1 MKKNTKKST
10 NKKLSSAVAKNKEA
24 STKKLGNTVVK
35 GKKAAKIQK
44 QVIVAAQRK
53 AVAAK
58 KKAAKTRNSFRRAL
72 YRANKIIKSG
82 NSLYKNELSMKDFKK
97 EYEDFGKRTGK
108 LKGKNLDEGLKTF
121 LGNQINS
128 RTPKQCESAVDNLM
142 KHLNDAVS
150 ALNKLEGD
158 IDLEGDIKGLSNTNN
173 KYIKVLEEIGAL
185 KTKKN
190 EEGKDIYSII
200 EEKLPDSEDLRAVSN
215 KYLNVKRTIIRYFGN
230 QEYSEAYGS

>member
-82 NSLYKNELSMKDFKK
+82 NSFYKNELDMKTFKK
-97 EYEDFGKRTGK
+97 EYADFDKRTGM
-108 LKGKNLDEGLKTF
+108 LAGKNLDEGLKIF
-121 LGNQINS
+121 LANSINS
-128 RTPKQCESAVDNLM
+128 RTPKQCESAVDNLL
-142 KHLNDAVS
+142 KHLGDAVS
-150 ALNKLEGD
+150 TLNKLEGD
-158 IDLEGDIKGLSNTNN
+158 TNKLSDANK
-173 KYIKVLEEIGAL
+173 KYIKVLEEISAL
-185 KTKKN
+185 KTEKN
-190 EEGKDIYSII
+190 EEGKDVYSII

-215 KYLNVKRTIIRYFGN
+215 KYLNVKRIIIRYFGN
-230 QEYSEAYGS
+230 QEYAEAYGS

>member
-1 MKKNTKKST
+1 MKNTKKST

-82 NSLYKNELSMKDFKK
+82 NSFYKDELSMKTFKK
-97 EYEDFGKRTGK
+97 EYTDFGKRTGM
-108 LKGKNLDEGLKTF
+108 LTGKNLDEGLKTF
-121 LGNQINS
+121 LANAINS

-142 KHLNDAVS
+142 EHLNDAVS
-150 ALNKLEGD
+150 TLNKLEGD
-158 IDLEGDIKGLSNTNN
+158 TNKLSDVNK
-173 KYIKVLEEIGAL
+173 KYIKVLEEIDAL
-185 KTKKN
+185 KTEN
-190 EEGKDIYSII
+190 EEGKDVYSII
-200 EEKLPDSEDLRAVSN
+200 EEKLPNSEDLRAVSN
-215 KYLNVKRTIIRYFGN
+215 KYLNIKRIIIKYFGD
-230 QEYSEAYGS
+230 QEYGEAYGS

>member
-35 GKKAAKIQK
+35 GKKAAKIK
-44 QVIVAAQRK
+44 QSVIVAAQRK

-58 KKAAKTRNSFRRAL
+58 KKAAATRNSFRRAL

-82 NSLYKNELSMKDFKK
+82 NSFYKNELSLKDFKK

-158 IDLEGDIKGLSNTNN
+158 IKGLSNTNN
-173 KYIKVLEEIGAL
+173 KYIKVLKEIGAL

-190 EEGKDIYSII
+190 EEGKDVYSII

-215 KYLNVKRTIIRYFGN
+215 KYLNVKRIIIRYFGN
-230 QEYSEAYGS
+230 QEYAEAYGS

>member
-10 NKKLSSAVAKNKEA
+10 NKKLSSAVAKNKES

-82 NSLYKNELSMKDFKK
+82 NSLYKNELDMKTFKK
-97 EYEDFGKRTGK
+97 EYADFGNRTGK

-121 LGNQINS
+121 LANQINS

-150 ALNKLEGD
+150 TLNKLEGD
-158 IDLEGDIKGLSNTNN
+158 TNKLSDAN
-173 KYIKVLEEIGAL
+173 KRYIKVLEEISAL
-185 KTKKN
+185 KTEKN
-190 EEGKDIYSII
+190 EEGKDVYSII

-215 KYLNVKRTIIRYFGN
+215 KYLNVKRIIIKYFGD
-230 QEYSEAYGS
+230 QEYAEAYGS

>member
-10 NKKLSSAVAKNKEA
+10 NKKLSSAVAKNKES

-82 NSLYKNELSMKDFKK
+82 NSFYKNELDMKTFKK
-97 EYEDFGKRTGK
+97 EYVNFGNRTGK

-121 LGNQINS
+121 LANQINS

-150 ALNKLEGD
+150 TLNKLEGD
-158 IDLEGDIKGLSNTNN
+158 TNKLSDAN
-173 KYIKVLEEIGAL
+173 KRYIKVLEEISAL
-185 KTKKN
+185 KTEKN
-190 EEGKDIYSII
+190 EEGKDVYSII
-200 EEKLPDSEDLRAVSN
+200 EEKLPDSEDLRAVTN
-215 KYLNVKRTIIRYFGN
+215 KYLNVKRIIIKYFGD
-230 QEYSEAYGS
+230 QEYAEAYGS

>member
-1 MKKNTKKST
+1 MKNTKKST

-82 NSLYKNELSMKDFKK
+82 NSFYKNELDMKTFKK
-97 EYEDFGKRTGK
+97 EYADFDKRTGM
-108 LKGKNLDEGLKTF
+108 LTGKNLDEGLKTF
-121 LGNQINS
+121 LANAINS

-150 ALNKLEGD
+150 TLNKLEGD
-158 IDLEGDIKGLSNTNN
+158 TNKLSDANK
-173 KYIKVLEEIGAL
+173 KYIKVLEEISAL
-185 KTKKN
+185 KTDKN
-190 EEGKDIYSII
+190 DEGKDVYSII

-215 KYLNVKRTIIRYFGN
+215 KYLNIKRIIIKYFGD
-230 QEYSEAYGS
+230 QEYAEAYGS

>member
-1 MKKNTKKST
+1 MKKNTT
-10 NKKLSSAVAKNKEA
+10 RNLVNTAAKNKEA
-24 STKKLGNTVVK
+24 KPKKLASKVVK

-58 KKAAKTRNSFRRAL
+58 KKAAATRNSFRRAL

-82 NSLYKNELSMKDFKK
+82 NSFYKDELDMKTFKK
-97 EYEDFGKRTGK
+97 EYVKFANRTGM
-108 LKGKNLDEGLKTF
+108 LKGKTLDEGLKTF
-121 LGNQINS
+121 LGNAINS
-128 RTPKQCESAVDNLM
+128 RTPKQCESAVDNLI

-158 IDLEGDIKGLSNTNN
+158 TNKLSDVNK

-185 KTKKN
+185 KTEKN
-190 EEGKDIYSII
+190 EEGKDVYSII
-200 EEKLPDSEDLRAVSN
+200 EEKLPNSEDLRAVTN
-215 KYLNVKRTIIRYFGN
+215 KYLNVKRIIIRYFGN
-230 QEYSEAYGS
+230 QEYAEAYGS

>member
-10 NKKLSSAVAKNKEA
+10 NKKLSSAVAKNKES

-82 NSLYKNELSMKDFKK
+82 NSFYKNELDMKTFKK
-97 EYEDFGKRTGK
+97 EYVNFGNRTGK
-108 LKGKNLDEGLKTF
+108 LKGKNLDVGLKTF
-121 LGNQINS
+121 LANQINS

-150 ALNKLEGD
+150 TLNKLEGD
-158 IDLEGDIKGLSNTNN
+158 TNKLSDAN
-173 KYIKVLEEIGAL
+173 KRYIKVLEEISAL
-185 KTKKN
+185 KTEKN
-190 EEGKDIYSII
+190 EEGKDVYSII
-200 EEKLPDSEDLRAVSN
+200 EEKLPDSEDLRAVTN
-215 KYLNVKRTIIRYFGN
+215 KYLNVKRIIIKYFGD
-230 QEYSEAYGS
+230 QEYAEAYGS

>member
-1 MKKNTKKST
+1 MKKNTRNLANT
-10 NKKLSSAVAKNKEA
+10 PAKNKEA
-24 STKKLGNTVVK
+24 KPKKLASKVVK

-82 NSLYKNELSMKDFKK
+82 NSLYKNELDMKTFKK
-97 EYEDFGKRTGK
+97 EYVNFGNRTGK

-121 LGNQINS
+121 LANQINS

-150 ALNKLEGD
+150 TLNKLEGD
-158 IDLEGDIKGLSNTNN
+158 TNKLSDAN
-173 KYIKVLEEIGAL
+173 KRYIKVLEEISAL
-185 KTKKN
+185 KTEKN
-190 EEGKDIYSII
+190 EEGKDVYSII
-200 EEKLPDSEDLRAVSN
+200 EEKLPDSEDLRAVTN
-215 KYLNVKRTIIRYFGN
+215 KYLNVKRIIIKYFGD
-230 QEYSEAYGS
+230 QEYAEAYGS

>member
-1 MKKNTKKST
+1 MKKNTT
-10 NKKLSSAVAKNKEA
+10 RNLVNTAAKNKEA
-24 STKKLGNTVVK
+24 KPKKLASKVVK

-58 KKAAKTRNSFRRAL
+58 KKAAATRNSFRRAL

-82 NSLYKNELSMKDFKK
+82 NSFYKDELDMKTFKK
-97 EYEDFGKRTGK
+97 EFADFGKRTGM
-108 LKGKNLDEGLKTF
+108 LKGTLDENLKTF
-121 LGNQINS
+121 LGNAINS
-128 RTPKQCESAVDNLM
+128 RTPKQCESAVDNLL

-158 IDLEGDIKGLSNTNN
+158 TNKLSDANK
-173 KYIKVLEEIGAL
+173 KYIKVLEEIYAL
-185 KTKKN
+185 KTEKN
-190 EEGKDIYSII
+190 EEAKDVYSII

-215 KYLNVKRTIIRYFGN
+215 KYLNIKRIIIRYFGN
-230 QEYSEAYGS
+230 QEYAEAYGS

>member
-1 MKKNTKKST
+1 MKKNTR
-10 NKKLSSAVAKNKEA
+10 NLVAAKNKEA
-24 STKKLGNTVVK
+24 EPKKLGSKVVK

-58 KKAAKTRNSFRRAL
+58 KKAAATRNSFRRAL

-82 NSLYKNELSMKDFKK
+82 NSFYKDELDMKTFKK
-97 EYEDFGKRTGK
+97 EYVKFGNRTGM
-108 LKGKNLDEGLKTF
+108 LKGKTLDEGLKTF
-121 LGNQINS
+121 LGNAINS
-128 RTPKQCESAVDNLM
+128 RTPKQCESAVDNLI

-158 IDLEGDIKGLSNTNN
+158 TNKLSDVNK

-185 KTKKN
+185 KTEKN
-190 EEGKDIYSII
+190 EEGKDVYSII
-200 EEKLPDSEDLRAVSN
+200 EEKLPNSEDLRAVTN
-215 KYLNVKRTIIRYFGN
+215 KYLNVKRIIIRYFGN
-230 QEYSEAYGS
+230 QEYAEAYGS